1 MSSPSRLRGPSP
13 ELSPAPSAASSALP
27 PLVNAAFLRVLIAQ
41 LSIGFGFSIYFL
53 LPKYLATE
61 LGAEPSTV
69 GMVTATGL
77 AAAVVASPL
86 MGAALDRFGRQ
97 RPMLVGGLAIALTS
111 FGMLT
116 VTSVGPWLY
125 FLRIVQGMGFALA
138 FNAAAVIVTDLSPPE
153 RIGQAMGL
161 LGVASLVT
169 NAVAPALGESIA
181 LAWGWS
187 PVFLLAA
194 AMGIAVMAFSFSL
207 PSLPPRLSAPNAP
220 AIEPSA
226 AGVWYAAGITGAAF
240 GTLITFAQGYALE
253 LGAERVASYFIGY
266 TLGALIVRVGF
277 GGSVDR
283 MGRRRVAQFALAAYG
298 VVLLL
303 TADLRP
309 SLLGL
314 FGFGFGIAHGF
325 TYPALAALAAE
336 GSSVAKRGRSIAAFN
351 AAFNA
356 GAGIAMLG
364 CGWLARVEGY
374 RFVFA
379 LVGVI
384 TLLSVSALAAPAR
397 RVAQSLAPPDS
408 HP

>member
-1 MSSPSRLRGPSP
+1 
-13 ELSPAPSAASSALP
+13 
-27 PLVNAAFLRVLIAQ
+27 VNASFLRVLIAQ
-41 LSIGFGFSIYFL
+41 LAIGFGFSIYFL

-69 GMVTATGL
+69 GTVTATGL
-77 AAAVVASPL
+77 AAAVAASPL
-86 MGAALDRFGRQ
+86 MGFALDRYGRS
-97 RPMLVGGLAIALTS
+97 RPMLFGGFAILLTS
-111 FGMLT
+111 LGMMT
-116 VTSVGPWLY
+116 VSSVGPWLY
-125 FLRIVQGMGFALA
+125 FLRIVQGVGFGLA
-138 FNAAAVIVTDLSPPE
+138 FNAAAVIVADLSPPE
-153 RIGQAMGL
+153 RLGQAMGL

-181 LAWGWS
+181 LTWGWG

-194 AMGIAVMAFSFSL
+194 TMGAAVMAFSFSL
-207 PSLPPRLSAPNAP
+207 PSLPQRTLANAP
-220 AIEPSA
+220 LVEPSA
-226 AGVWYAAGITGAAF
+226 AGVWYAAAVAGAAF

-253 LGAERVASYFIGY
+253 LGAQRVASYFIGY
-266 TLGALIVRVGF
+266 TLGALIVRVAF
-277 GGSVDR
+277 GGAVDR
-283 MGRRRVAQFALAAYG
+283 IGRRRVAQVALAAYG

-303 TADLRP
+303 TTDLRP

-314 FGFGFGIAHGF
+314 FGFGFGVAHGF
-325 TYPALAALAAE
+325 TYPALAALVAE
-336 GSSVAKRGRSIAAFN
+336 GSSAARRGRALTAFN

-384 TLLSVSALAAPAR
+384 TLVSVAALGAPTR
-397 RVAQSLAPPDS
+397 RVAPSLAPPDS

>member
-1 MSSPSRLRGPSP
+1 MSTPSPRASSP

-69 GMVTATGL
+69 GMVTAAGL
-77 AAAVVASPL
+77 AAAVIASPL

-97 RPMLVGGLAIALTS
+97 RPMLAGGLAIALTS
-111 FGMLT
+111 LGMLT

-125 FLRIVQGMGFALA
+125 FLRVVQGMGFALA

-169 NAVAPALGESIA
+169 NAVAPALGEGVA

-194 AMGIAVMAFSFSL
+194 AMGVAVMAFSFSL
-207 PSLPPRLSAPNAP
+207 PSVPQRSAANAP
-220 AIEPSA
+220 LAPPSA
-226 AGVWYAAGITGAAF
+226 AGVWYAAGIAGAAF

-253 LGAERVASYFIGY
+253 LGAERVAGYFIGY

-283 MGRRRVAQFALAAYG
+283 MGRRRVAQFALATYG
-298 VVLLL
+298 VVLLA

-314 FGFGFGIAHGF
+314 FGFGFGVAHGF
-325 TYPALAALAAE
+325 TYPALAALVAE
-336 GSSVAKRGRSIAAFN
+336 GSSAAKRGRAIATFN

-356 GAGIAMLG
+356 GCGIAMLG
-364 CGWLARVEGY
+364 CGWLARVQGY

-384 TLLSVSALAAPAR
+384 TLVSVTALAAPTR
-397 RVAQSLAPPDS
+397 RVARSLAPPDS